1 MGIQNVSE
9 VQNRSSYGKVGSFFI
24 SFAPDDSKINRWF
37 MINILST
44 RENDVSTIFF
54 KLMTK

>member
-1 MGIQNVSE
+1 MEIQNVSD
-9 VQNRSSYGKVGSFFI
+9 VQNRSPYGTVGSFFI

-37 MINILST
+37 IINILST
-44 RENDVSTIFF
+44 RENDVFTIFF